1 MADKRDSPRKVSS
14 YLRKVRKP
22 QLERQRRERINAS
35 IDRLKLL
42 IADTIRQQKAPMTR
56 VDKADILELTVF
68 HLTQLQQHQRA
79 ARVAYEATAASF
91 NADFRDCARETVNL
105 LTDNNATD
113 TSLTTSESDNL
124 HGVYME
130 KTKLVEESRLTK
142 TKVQSSSTHVHP
154 AQDQHTFMSTPRR
167 VDDRIDSHKSP
178 MDTPE
183 FSPISRLLE
192 GQCDVSIHFSSASGP
207 SFNSDESGF
216 SSLNVSSGAQSR
228 DSLASEGEVSI
239 GENTEDKI
247 GHVIKDNLWRP
258 W

>member
-1 MADKRDSPRKVSS
+1 MADMRDSTREVSS

-22 QLERQRRERINAS
+22 QLERKRRERMNAS
-35 IDRLKLL
+35 INRLKLL
-42 IADTIRQQKAPMTR
+42 IADTIRQQMAPMTR
-56 VDKADILELTVF
+56 VDKADVLELTVF
-68 HLTQLQQHQRA
+68 HLTRLQQCQRA
-79 ARVAYEATAASF
+79 TRVASEATAASF
-91 NADFRDCARETVNL
+91 NAGFRDCARETVTL
-105 LTDNNATD
+105 LGTNNATD
-113 TSLTTSESDNL
+113 TNLTTSVSDHL
-124 HGVYME
+124 HGVYIE

-154 AQDQHTFMSTPRR
+154 AQDQHMFMSTPRR

-192 GQCDVSIHFSSASGP
+192 GQCDVSIHFSSVSGS

-228 DSLASEGEVSI
+228 DSLAFGGEVSI
-239 GENTEDKI
+239 GENTGDKI